1 MVWDKYR
8 TLATVPDVRS
18 ASRDHPAAKRALKRL
33 PRRVFDLRTK
43 AGLTQEQAAE
53 SAGVE
58 PKYWINLEAG
68 RANPTLATLAAVA
81 AAVGVSL
88 AELMMDV

>member
-1 MVWDKYR
+1 MTWESYP
-8 TLATVPDVRS
+8 TLANVVSVRS

-43 AGLTQEQAAE
+43 AGLTQEHAAE

-58 PKYWINLEAG
+58 PKYWISLEAG

-81 AAVGVSL
+81 AALGCSL
-88 AELMMDV
+88 SELLTDV

>member
-1 MVWDKYR
+1 MTWDKYR
-8 TLATVPDVRS
+8 TLTSIAGVRS

-33 PRRVFDLRTK
+33 PRRVLELRAK
-43 AGLTQEQAAE
+43 AHLTQEAAAE

-58 PKYWINLEAG
+58 PKYWISLEAG

-81 AAVGVSL
+81 AALGTTL
-88 AELMMDV
+88 AELLADV

>member
-1 MVWDKYR
+1 MGWDQYR
-8 TLATVPDVRS
+8 TLASVLCVRS
-18 ASRDHPAAKRALKRL
+18 ASREHPAAKRALKRL
-33 PRRVFDLRTK
+33 PRRVFDFRTK

-58 PKYWINLEAG
+58 PKYWISLEAG

-81 AAVGVSL
+81 AALGSSL
-88 AELMMDV
+88 AELLADV

>member
-1 MVWDKYR
+1 MTCAKHP
-8 TLATVPDVRS
+8 TLASVLGVRS

-33 PRRVFDLRTK
+33 PRRVFELRTK

-58 PKYWINLEAG
+58 PKYWISLEAG

-81 AAVGVSL
+81 AALDISL
-88 AELMMDV
+88 AELLAEV